1 MLWIR
6 KTTLILC
13 FMIVMIVVLYLG
25 KVLFRKNCHQEVLFY
40 CYYEKNQQ
48 YKENF
53 EYFLENVVKPHQTTM
68 DFYIIINGNSTVNVP
83 SFQNTTI
90 IHRENKGYD
99 FGAYSHCITHHVSR
113 TYEYYMFMNS
123 SVRGPIPSNTDWKNR
138 FKKLFEKD
146 VGLVGVSINMVSR
159 TTLEHLAQGKH
170 IPFTKNILSHVQSM
184 FFILKKDVF
193 LFLQRKGF
201 FSDEEKL
208 NNTTDLMKIIIQKE
222 VGMSQMVLDAGWNIN
237 CILTKYQNHDYRVLK
252 NNINTSCEDPYF
264 HSCYFGNDI
273 KPEEAIFHKISR
285 LE

>member
-1 MLWIR
+1 MWIK

-13 FMIVMIVVLYLG
+13 LIIVMMIVV
-25 KVLFRKNCHQEVLFY
+25 VFLFRRCPQPQEVFFY
-40 CYYEKNQQ
+40 CYYEKDQQ

-53 EYFLENVVKPHQTTM
+53 EYFLEHVVKPHHTTM
-68 DFYIIINGNSTVNVP
+68 DFYIIINGKSTVHVP
-83 SFQNTTI
+83 SFQNMTI

-99 FGAYSHCITHHVSR
+99 FGAYSYCLTHHVSR
-113 TYEYYMFMNS
+113 TYKYYMFMNS
-123 SVRGPIPSNTDWKNR
+123 SVRGPFPPNTDWKNR
-138 FKKLFEKD
+138 FKKLFKKD

-159 TTLEHLAQGKH
+159 TTLEHLAQGKNIH
-170 IPFTKNILSHVQSM
+170 IPFTKNIVSHVQSM
-184 FFILKKDVF
+184 FFILKKDTF
-193 LFLQRKGF
+193 LFLQKKGF

-208 NNTTDLMKIIIQKE
+208 NKTTDLMEIIIQKE
-222 VGMSQMVLDAGWNIN
+222 VGMSQMVLEAGWNIN
-237 CILTKYQNHDYRVLK
+237 CILPKYQNHDYRVLK